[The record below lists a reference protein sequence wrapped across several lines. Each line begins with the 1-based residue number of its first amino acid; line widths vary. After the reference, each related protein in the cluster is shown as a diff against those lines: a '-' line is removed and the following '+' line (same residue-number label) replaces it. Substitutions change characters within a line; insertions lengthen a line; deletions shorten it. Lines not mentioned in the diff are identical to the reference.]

1 MKPNANRRPA
11 APDRDARGR
20 LSSIRRF
27 GRKSWPAA
35 LALLSVAG
43 VAATITS
50 ESIRPGFALLDTAGG
65 SGGAQPVRPPRTDP
79 LWPAIDE
86 WQRLRQSDRLP
97 FGDYARFLI
106 AHRGWPGELAM
117 RRAAERQILPDQ
129 TDPSLVAQFFN
140 AFPPLSAAGRVRYAE
155 ALASLGQTDKARTAA
170 VAAWTM
176 SPLSADDEARITSRF
191 GSQFTPSE
199 QDQRM
204 EVLLW
209 GRASSAAARQLALVS
224 AQRRPIYAARL
235 AFQTQAADAA
245 AQATAVGPDA
255 EHDAGF
261 IIDRALWLR
270 ATAREVDART
280 YLAQAETLAAP
291 AFDPPTYLATLL
303 TFASAAAHDGQ
314 WALAYGIAANLDH
327 AFPAGSDV
335 RPRDLKE
342 RDPYTS
348 LAWLAGTTA
357 LKQLN
362 RPRDAEAMFRK
373 YTLASQSPGSQAKGD
388 YWAGRAAQA
397 AGDGPAANAHYA
409 DAAVNIDQYYGQLAS
424 ERLGR
429 VLAVPADPAPVA
441 IAPEIRSAFDN
452 REVVRAARLLGQQ
465 QDWQNQ
471 TQFVRKIAAD
481 ADSDTDH
488 ALAADL
494 SREIHR
500 PDLGVIVSRN
510 ARKSGGRDPIRI
522 GFPTVPIPPAMQ
534 SHWTM
539 IHAIARQE
547 SQFDREALSPVGA
560 RGLVQLMPA
569 TAKEQAG
576 KLGLPWN
583 PSRLTED
590 IGYNVMIGSSF
601 FDRMLNYYQGNYV
614 LAVASYNAGP
624 GNVNKFIRANG
635 DPRLPGV
642 DVVDWV
648 EAIPLT
654 ETRAYVQKV
663 LENAV
668 VYDLFNPERSRL
680 PEKDRLSY
688 YLGKKAPG

>member
-1 MKPNANRRPA
+1 MKPNRNRQPG

-20 LSSIRRF
+20 LSSV
-27 GRKSWPAA
+27 RKFAPAT
-35 LALLSVAG
+35 LVLLSVAAA
-43 VAATITS
+43 AATLTS
-50 ESIRPGFALLDTAGG
+50 QS
-65 SGGAQPVRPPRTDP
+65 VRPRYTVADQDDGGGITAPARPAKTDP
-79 LWPAIDE
+79 LWPVIDE

-97 FGDYARFLI
+97 FADYARFLI
-106 AHRGWPGELAM
+106 AHRGWPGESGM

-129 TDPSLVAQFFN
+129 TDPSLVAQYFDT
-140 AFPPLSAAGRVRYAE
+140 FPPLSAAGRVRYAE
-155 ALASLGQTDKARTAA
+155 ALAALGQADKARIAA
-170 VAAWTM
+170 AAAWTM
-176 SPLSADDEARITSRF
+176 GPLSTDDEARLTSRF

-209 GRASSAAARQLALVS
+209 ARASSAASRQLALVS

-235 AFQTQAADAA
+235 AFQTNAPDAASQAA
-245 AQATAVGPDA
+245 AVGPDA
-255 EHDAGF
+255 QHDAGF

-270 ATAREVDART
+270 ANAREVDART
-280 YLAQAETLAAP
+280 FLALPETLDAP
-291 AFDPPTYLATLL
+291 AFDPQAYLTTLL
-303 TFASAAAHDGQ
+303 TFAGAAAHDRQ
-314 WALAYGIAANLDH
+314 ASLAYGIAANLDH
-327 AFPAGSDV
+327 AFAPGTDIRAQ
-335 RPRDLKE
+335 DLKV

-348 LAWLAGTTA
+348 LAWVAGTIA

-362 RPRDAEAMFRK
+362 RPLDAEAMFRR
-373 YTLASQSPGSQAKGD
+373 YTQASQTPGSQAKGE

-397 AGDGPAANAHYA
+397 AGNPMDATAHFTAA
-409 DAAVNIDQYYGQLAS
+409 AANIDQFYGQLAT

-429 VLAVPADPAPVA
+429 PIVVPPDPAPLE
-441 IAPEIRSAFDN
+441 IAAETRAAFAN
-452 REVVRAARLLGQQ
+452 REVVRAARLLGEQHE
-465 QDWQNQ
+465 WLTQ
-471 TQFVRKIAAD
+471 TQFIRKIAAD

-488 ALAADL
+488 ALAMELAKSL
-494 SREIHR
+494 QR

-510 ARKSGGRDPIRI
+510 ARKSGARDPIRL
-522 GFPTVPIPPAMQ
+522 GFPTVPVPPAMAT
-534 SHWTM
+534 HWTM

-547 SQFDREALSPVGA
+547 SQFDRQALSGAGA
-560 RGLVQLMPA
+560 RGLMQMMNP
-569 TAKEQAG
+569 TAREQAG

-583 PSRLTED
+583 PERLTD
-590 IGYNVMIGSSF
+590 VDYNVMIGSSF

-642 DVVDWV
+642 DMVDWI
-648 EAIPLT
+648 EAIPFT
-654 ETRAYVQKV
+654 ETRTYVQKV

-668 VYDLFNPERSRL
+668 VYDLFNPERART

-688 YLGKKAPG
+688 YLGKRDPG

>member
-1 MKPNANRRPA
+1 MESKRKNRRR
-11 APDRDARGR
+11 APDRDAAAR
-20 LSSIRRF
+20 LSIASRF
-27 GRKSWPAA
+27 GPAG
-35 LALLSVAG
+35 LLLVSVAAA
-43 VAATITS
+43 AATITMQTV
-50 ESIRPGFALLDTAGG
+50 PTAAPTLVSPS
-65 SGGAQPVRPPRTDP
+65 SGAASTPYVRPPRTDP

-86 WQRLRQSDRLP
+86 WQRLRQNDRLP
-97 FGDYARFLI
+97 FADYARFLI
-106 AHRGWPGELAM
+106 AHRGWPGEPGL
-117 RRAAERQILPDQ
+117 RRVAEKQILPDQ
-129 TDPSLVAQFFN
+129 TDPALVAQFFD
-140 AFPPLSAAGRVRYAE
+140 AFPPLSSAGRVRYAE
-155 ALASLGQTDKARTAA
+155 ALAALGQADKARAA
-170 VAAWTM
+170 AGAAWTM
-176 SPLSADDEARITSRF
+176 GPMSADDEARLTARF
-191 GSQFTPSE
+191 GSQFTSSE

-209 GRASSAAARQLALVS
+209 DRATASAKRQLALVS
-224 AQRRPIYAARL
+224 AQRRPLYAARL
-235 AFQTQAADAA
+235 AFQTQAPDAE
-245 AQATAVGPDA
+245 AQAAAVGPDA

-261 IIDRALWLR
+261 IIDRAFWLR
-270 ATAREVDART
+270 ATARELDART
-280 YLAQAETLAAP
+280 YLAKPETLDGA
-291 AFDPPTYLATLL
+291 AFDPQAYLTALL
-303 TFASAAAHDGQ
+303 TFANAAAHDEQ

-327 AFPAGSDV
+327 AYAPGTDI
-335 RPRDLKE
+335 RGRDLKE

-348 LAWLAGTTA
+348 LAWLAGTAA

-362 RPRDAEAMFRK
+362 RPRDAEAMFRR
-373 YTLASQSPGSQAKGD
+373 YAQASQSPGSQAKGE

-397 AGDGPAANAHYA
+397 AGDQLAATQHFTT
-409 DAAVNIDQYYGQLAS
+409 AAANIDQFYGQLAT

-429 VLAVPADPAPVA
+429 PIAVPPDPAPL
-441 IAPEIRSAFDN
+441 EIQDEVRAAFN
-452 REVVRAARLLGQQ
+452 GREVVRAARLLGEQR
-465 QDWQNQ
+465 DWLGQ
-471 TQFVRKIAAD
+471 TQFIRKIAAD

-488 ALAADL
+488 ALAMEL
-494 SREIHR
+494 SRKLQR

-510 ARKSGGRDPIRI
+510 ARKSGARDPIRI
-522 GFPTVPIPPAMQ
+522 GFPTVPIPPAME

-560 RGLVQLMPA
+560 RGLTQLMPA
-569 TAKEQAG
+569 TAREQAG
-576 KLGLPWN
+576 KLGLAWDPD
-583 PSRLTED
+583 RLTQD

-642 DVVDWV
+642 DVVDWI
-648 EAIPLT
+648 EAIPLP

-668 VYDLFNPERSRL
+668 VYDLFNPARAKT

-688 YLGKKAPG
+688 YLGKKDAG